1 MNESIIRGDDVT
13 QEPPV
18 PFTLVEIIA
27 SIQNIKTDYEKAKV
41 SRVYLDPEQS
51 NDKAGCRRR
60 G

>member
-41 SRVYLDPEQS
+41 SRVTDSYIF
-51 NDKAGCRRR
+51 KM
-60 G
+60 